1 MPSQREIDA
10 LESPIADAMLK
21 EVQTTSLSRISDI
34 VRDAPNDAVDLL
46 SKMLVFNSK
55 NRISAS

>member
-21 EVQTTSLSRISDI
+21 EVQPTSLTRISDI
-34 VRDAPNDAVDLL
+34 VPDAPNDAVDLL